1 MKLCERDT
9 ETTRGPESEAQL
21 ARSAAASAATE
32 ARRKV
37 MRRSEKLKFREV
49 LAWQTP
55 VSTGQRVGAQT
66 ENPLLA
72 NALSDFRAM
81 GGAMADTGSPE
92 VGHDSDRWSD
102 TSRGMKSAS
111 VASAAASLI
120 WARMTSGSTGGR

>member
-81 GGAMADTGSPE
+81 GG
-92 VGHDSDRWSD
+92 RWPTPD
-102 TSRGMKSAS
+102 HPRWVTIRTDGRTPRGE
-111 VASAAASLI
+111 
-120 WARMTSGSTGGR
+120 